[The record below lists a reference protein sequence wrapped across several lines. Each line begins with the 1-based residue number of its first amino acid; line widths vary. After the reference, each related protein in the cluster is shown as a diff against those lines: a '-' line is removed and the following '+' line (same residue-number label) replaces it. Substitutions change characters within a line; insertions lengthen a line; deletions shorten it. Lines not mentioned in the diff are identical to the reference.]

1 MSIGSDTLP
10 AVSVARMRIVFVTLS
25 PFAAVK
31 DALPTKEI
39 GVPVMSPSVQVAP
52 PSVEYC
58 HLATPLLSAMVTS
71 TVSVPV
77 VPERARATAP
87 AFAVGAMPSTAKSN
101 APDAGSR
108 VSPTLPA

>member
-1 MSIGSDTLP
+1 M
-10 AVSVARMRIVFVTLS
+10 TLS

-31 DALPTKEI
+31 DALPTKVV
-39 GVPVMSPSVQVAP
+39 GVPVMSPSCQLAP

-58 HLATPLLSAMVTS
+58 HAATPLLSARVTS

-77 VPERARATAP
+77 APERVRETAP